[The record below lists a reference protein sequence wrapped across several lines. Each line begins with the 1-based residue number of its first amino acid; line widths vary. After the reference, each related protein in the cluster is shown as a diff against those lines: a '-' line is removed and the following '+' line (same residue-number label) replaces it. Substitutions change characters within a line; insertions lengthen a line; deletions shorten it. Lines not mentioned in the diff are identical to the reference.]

1 MPRCVAFL
9 RGMNVGGHRI
19 ANDELRAHVAE
30 LGFEDVATF
39 RASGNVIFEA
49 DEAEPIAEVASRIEA
64 GLEAALGYAVP
75 VFARTASQLKAI
87 AASEPFASELVAASK
102 GKLQVVMLGEKPTA
116 AARKEVLS
124 LASDEDLLAIRETEL
139 YWLPNG
145 GISESELDW
154 KAIAKLLGATTTRTM
169 GTIEQIAAKHF
180 AD

>member
-1 MPRCVAFL
+1 MPRYVAFL

-19 ANDELRAHVAE
+19 TNDELRRHVAE

-49 DEAEPIAEVASRIEA
+49 DEAEPITEVAGRIEA

-75 VFARTASQLKAI
+75 VFARTAAQLQAI
-87 AASEPFASELVAASK
+87 AAFEPFEAEPMAASK
-102 GKLQVVMLGEKPTA
+102 GKLQVAMLGSKPTA

-124 LASDEDLLAIRETEL
+124 LASEEDRLAIRETEL

-145 GISESELDW
+145 GMSESELDW
-154 KAIAKLLGATTTRTM
+154 KAIMKLLGATTTRTM
-169 GTIEQIAAKHF
+169 GTVEQIASKHF